1 MGVGS
6 STVGGAERHHQSAAS
21 QQQFPGRRPEVNE
34 PPCRRRGNIMDVHRS
49 AIATAGIISLAVLA
63 AACTTDAHPIGQVR
77 SLPTARTPSTSTT
90 AAVAASTTT
99 TTAALPVNFHSVQW
113 GNVSVP
119 AAVCDASGPIQLTK
133 GNATIATPAGVNA
146 GTPQV
151 DISEWSSVVYGD
163 LYGTGQQD
171 VAALN
176 VFCSNTGG
184 TADGQLQNSWVIYG
198 DMSGTLQTL
207 TTLTPQQPSA
217 ADTHVP
223 IFSTEPGGIE
233 IQPGEITVKEAWYG
247 SSDSTCCPTGQ
258 AMTVWTF
265 SKGAFTPTTTVLAY
279 PMGT

>member
-1 MGVGS
+1 M
-6 STVGGAERHHQSAAS
+6 
-21 QQQFPGRRPEVNE
+21 
-34 PPCRRRGNIMDVHRS
+34 HRS
-49 AIATAGIISLAVLA
+49 VIAAAGIMALAVLA
-63 AACTTDAHPIGQVR
+63 AACGAGAHSIGE
-77 SLPTARTPSTSTT
+77 SGSPPTSTIASTSTT
-90 AAVAASTTT
+90 TTGAAMTTT
-99 TTAALPVNFHSVQW
+99 TTTTPPVHFRSVQW

-119 AAVCDASGPIQLTK
+119 GAVCDASGPIQLSK

-163 LYGTGQQD
+163 LYGTGQDD

-184 TADGQLQNSWVIYG
+184 TADGQIQDSWVIYSDIAG
-198 DMSGTLQTL
+198 ALHTL
-207 TTLTPQQPSA
+207 TTLTPQQPSV

-265 SKGAFTPTTTVLAY
+265 SKGAFTPTTTVQAY